1 LLVVGNHILISV
13 ALVALSTLAA
23 CKANSQQAG
32 ETPPGA
38 LSATEQPAEKG
49 SSTTGKVV
57 ETMNSGRYTYVQ
69 IDTGDKKIWAAA
81 PQFRVKLGDAVI
93 VPNGMAMVNYHSQT
107 LDRTF
112 DRVYFVPSVTVMGA
126 TRASGGV
133 PEERPRESREDE
145 AVEVDF
151 SEIKKAEGG
160 KTVAELFKNKAS
172 LVGEKVACRGKV
184 VRFTAGVM
192 GKNWIHLRDGTG
204 VAGANDLTVT
214 TDAIAGVGDTV
225 LVRGTVVADRD
236 FGFGYRYSL
245 IIEDAEVTVE

>member
-1 LLVVGNHILISV
+1 
-13 ALVALSTLAA
+13 
-23 CKANSQQAG
+23 
-32 ETPPGA
+32 
-38 LSATEQPAEKG
+38 
-49 SSTTGKVV
+49 
-57 ETMNSGRYTYVQ
+57 
-69 IDTGDKKIWAAA
+69 
-81 PQFRVKLGDAVI
+81 
-93 VPNGMAMVNYHSQT
+93 MAMVNYHSQT

-133 PEERPRESREDE
+133 PEERPTGSREDE
-145 AVEVDF
+145 AVKVDF

-172 LVGEKVACRGKV
+172 LVGEKVLCRGKV

-214 TDAIAGVGDTV
+214 TDAIAEVGDTV

-245 IIEDAEVTVE
+245 IIEDAEVGIE

>member
-1 LLVVGNHILISV
+1 MVRNHILISA
-13 ALVALSTLAA
+13 ALVALFALAVCQA
-23 CKANSQQAG
+23 ESQQAG

-38 LSATEQPAEKG
+38 FPGPEQPAEKR

-81 PQFRVKLGDAVI
+81 PQFRVKLGDAVV

-133 PEERPRESREDE
+133 PEGHPGRSRSDE
-145 AVEVDF
+145 AVELDF
-151 SEIKKAEGG
+151 SNIQKAAGG
-160 KTVAELFKNKAS
+160 KTVEELFKERVS
-172 LVGEKVACRGKV
+172 LAGEAVVVRGKV
-184 VRFTAGVM
+184 VKFTAKVM

-214 TDAIAGVGDTV
+214 TDAIAEVGDTV

-245 IIEDAEVTVE
+245 IIEDAEVGIE